1 MANSTPA
8 FRRAGYIRLTVDEP
22 EVFKVTRAAQEPDG
36 DRPSGESANANLE
49 TRGKPFESVE

>member
-1 MANSTPA
+1 MANTTAAS
-8 FRRAGYIRLTVDEP
+8 RRAGYIRLTVDEP
-22 EVFKVTRAAQEPDG
+22 EVFKETRAAQGPDD

>member
-1 MANSTPA
+1 MAQRLPGA
-8 FRRAGYIRLTVDEP
+8 PGYIRVTVDEP
-22 EVFKVTRAAQEPDG
+22 EVFKETRAAQGPDD